1 MKYIIETPCLWLR
14 EYTSEDA
21 ADVLRLNSDA
31 DLMRFANKKPAA
43 SLDEALDN
51 IAVFQKQYVEHGYG
65 RWAVILK
72 TTGEHVGY
80 CGLKYRN
87 AEADPRRD
95 FTDIGYRFER
105 PHWKS
110 GFATEAARA
119 CLEYGF
125 ETLDLQ
131 RIVGCAP
138 IENKP
143 SIRVLER
150 IGLQF
155 YSHFLLE
162 DKPTAWY
169 QLWKEAYFAN
179 KTSKMMSKKR

>member
-1 MKYIIETPCLWLR
+1 MEKVLETPRLLLR
-14 EYTSEDA
+14 EYTPEDA

-31 DLMRFANKKPAA
+31 EIMRFAGKKPTE
-43 SLDEALDN
+43 SLGEALAQ
-51 IAVFQKQYVEHGYG
+51 IAVFRQEYAQNGYG

-80 CGLKYRN
+80 CGLKYRK

-105 PHWKS
+105 AHWKS

-119 CLEYGF
+119 CLEFGF
-125 ETLDLQ
+125 ENLHLQ
-131 RIVGCAP
+131 RLVGCAP
-138 IENKP
+138 VENKQ

-150 IGLQF
+150 IGLKF
-155 YSHFLLE
+155 YSNFLLE
-162 DKPTAWY
+162 GTPSVWY
-169 QLWKEAYFAN
+169 QLWRDEYFNDATF
-179 KTSKMMSKKR
+179 KSQTK

>member
-1 MKYIIETPCLWLR
+1 MKFIIETPRLWLR
-14 EYTSEDA
+14 EYTPEDA
-21 ADVLRLNSDA
+21 ADILRLNSDA
-31 DLMRFANKKPAA
+31 SIMRFANKKPTA

-51 IAVFQKQYVEHGYG
+51 IAVFQKQYAEQGYG

-80 CGLKYRN
+80 CGLKYRH

-105 PHWKS
+105 AHWKS
-110 GFATEAARA
+110 GFAAEAARA

-125 ETLDLQ
+125 ETLNLQ
-131 RIVGCAP
+131 RLVGCAP
-138 IENKP
+138 IENKQ

-155 YSHFLLE
+155 YSNFLLE
-162 DKPTAWY
+162 GKLTAWY
-169 QLWKEAYFAN
+169 QLWREAYFAQKN
-179 KTSKMMSKKR
+179 AVS

>member
-1 MKYIIETPCLWLR
+1 VFYRLSKMKKILETPRLLLR
-14 EYTSEDA
+14 EYTPEDA

-31 DLMRFANKKPAA
+31 ELLRFAHKKPSE
-43 SLDEALDN
+43 SLDEALAQ
-51 IAVFQKQYVEHGYG
+51 IAVFQRQYAENGYG

-119 CLEYGF
+119 CLEFGF
-125 ETLDLQ
+125 EKLHLQ

-138 IENKP
+138 VDNKQ

-150 IGLQF
+150 IGLKF
-155 YSHFLLE
+155 YSNFLLE
-162 DKPTAWY
+162 GDPSVWY
-169 QLWKEAYFAN
+169 QLWREEYLL
-179 KTSKMMSKKR
+179 TRV

>member
-1 MKYIIETPCLWLR
+1 MKNILETPRLTLR
-14 EYTSEDA
+14 AYTPEDA
-21 ADVLRLNSDA
+21 PDILRLNSDA
-31 DLMRFANKKPAA
+31 DLLRFANKKPTAT
-43 SLDEALDN
+43 LDEALAD
-51 IAVFQKQYVEHGYG
+51 IAIFQQQYAENGYG

-105 PHWKS
+105 NHWKS

-119 CLEYGF
+119 CLEFGF
-125 ETLDLQ
+125 ETLHLP

-138 IENKP
+138 IENKA

-150 IGLQF
+150 IGLRF
-155 YSHFLLE
+155 YSNFLLE
-162 DKPTAWY
+162 NVPTAWY
-169 QLWKEAYFAN
+169 QLWRDEFLSAN
-179 KTSKMMSKKR
+179 K

>member
-1 MKYIIETPCLWLR
+1 MKISIETPRLMLR
-14 EYTSEDA
+14 EYTPEDA
-21 ADVLRLNSDA
+21 ADILRLNSDA
-31 DLMRFANKKPAA
+31 DLLRFANKKPTAT
-43 SLDEALDN
+43 LDEALRD
-51 IAVFQKQYVEHGYG
+51 IAIFQQQYAETGYG

-105 PHWKS
+105 KHWKS

-119 CLEYGF
+119 SLEFGF
-125 ETLDLQ
+125 ENLNLP
-131 RIVGCAP
+131 RLVGCAP
-138 IENKP
+138 VENKP

-150 IGLQF
+150 IGLKF
-155 YSHFLLE
+155 YGNFLLGNT
-162 DKPTAWY
+162 PSVWY
-169 QLWKEAYFAN
+169 QLWRDDYFLDS
-179 KTSKMMSKKR
+179 KTKKA